1 MKNNSNLILVGV
13 SIFAGIIVLGSFTIF
28 YKQDEKVS
36 LPVKFEE
43 FADFQCPACGYYS
56 TMVENVV
63 ASYGTDNL
71 DYHFYNFPLTSI
83 HEYAYNASLAGEA
96 ANKQGKYHEYAKIL
110 FTNNIKYNETAT
122 STSKATYLSDD
133 SLFAYASSLNLDL
146 AKFKTDMASDEV
158 KALVDADI
166 AEGNKRNLSGTPTFY
181 INGKK
186 FSLKGSNATTAEEAE
201 ADVIRQFKEAIDEK
215 IAIAIK
221 QKEGK

>member
-13 SIFAGIIVLGSFTIF
+13 SILAGIIVLGSFTIF
-28 YKQDEKVS
+28 YKQEEKVT
-36 LPVKFEE
+36 LPIKFEE

-56 TMVENVV
+56 TMVEKVV

-96 ANKQGKYHEYAKIL
+96 ANKQGKYKEYAHIL
-110 FTNNIKYNETAT
+110 FTNNIEFSNTAT

-133 SLFAYASSLNLDL
+133 SLFGYAAQLNLDIV
-146 AKFKTDMASDEV
+146 KFKTDMMSDEV
-158 KALVDADI
+158 KNIVEADI
-166 AEGNKRNLSGTPTFY
+166 TEANKRNINATPTFY

-186 FSLKGSNATTAEEAE
+186 FNLAGSTATTAEEAE
-201 ADVIRQFKEAIDEK
+201 ADVIRQFKEAIDAK
-215 IAIAIK
+215 ILLAMQ